1 MNAVKPNFKLKE
13 ILSIIKSGIVGALAL
28 SGICVILFA
37 IGYAVRNQFISRLYA
52 ETFAKCSFEGLFIT
66 TSGLGF
72 ILGIIA
78 RRRLTLKYELALIAA
93 LSVPIIVG
101 AWLLHAATTHFSL
114 PHSIKLID
122 CTNSVVDIHL
132 KAPKGH

>member
-66 TSGLGF
+66 VSGLGF
-72 ILGIIA
+72 ILGVIA
-78 RRRLTLKYELALIAA
+78 RRRLTLRNEVILVAA
-93 LSVPIIVG
+93 FSVPIIIG
-101 AWLLHAATTHFSL
+101 AWFLYTF
-114 PHSIKLID
+114 
-122 CTNSVVDIHL
+122 
-132 KAPKGH
+132 